1 MLIDWRDMIIGRGV
15 AQTTFVE
22 TKPKVMQTETNTLQ
36 VVSEFVN
43 AVKVLNLEKVGAL
56 LHPEVEWDQPGNNR
70 FSGIKR
76 SSNEV
81 FGMVGGMFEVSQ
93 NSLTLADVKSIAVNG
108 NQASVMLQ
116 WKALGPKGALDVINI
131 DHYTVA
137 DGQITAVKVFTD
149 DLEQEDLFWGL
160 Q

>member
-1 MLIDWRDMIIGRGV
+1 MH
-15 AQTTFVE
+15 
-22 TKPKVMQTETNTLQ
+22 TETNTLQ

-56 LHPEVEWDQPGNNR
+56 LHPEVKWDQPGNNR
-70 FSGIKR
+70 FSGIKN

-93 NSLTLADVKSIAVNG
+93 NSLTLADVKSITVNG
-108 NQASVMLQ
+108 NQASIMLQ
-116 WKALGPKGALDVINI
+116 WKAVGAKGVLDVINI
-131 DHYTVA
+131 DNYTVA

-149 DLEQEDLFWGL
+149 DLEQEDLFWGN
-160 Q
+160 